1 MTTTADIR
9 RQREEACA
17 HVNAAGKLYQSVVE
31 DYVRQLDDIQSR
43 CPHPHKT
50 VDVAQYVH
58 DVRCMDCGKV
68 LP

>member
-1 MTTTADIR
+1 MTTATDIR

-31 DYVRQLDDIQSR
+31 DYVRKLDEIQAA
-43 CPHPHKT
+43 CLHDHKS

-58 DVRCMDCGKV
+58 DVRCMDCGK
-68 LP
+68 LL